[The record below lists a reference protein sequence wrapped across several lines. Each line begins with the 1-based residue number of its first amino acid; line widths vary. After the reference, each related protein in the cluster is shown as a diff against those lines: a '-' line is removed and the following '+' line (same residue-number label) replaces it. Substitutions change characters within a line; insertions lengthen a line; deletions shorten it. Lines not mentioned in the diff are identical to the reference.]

1 MRALA
6 WVLLYC
12 CPMVAAAA
20 AAEATGRVTPYP
32 AAFFARVQPYSAFD
46 MLAALPGFTFSE
58 GDAEVRGFAGAGGNV
73 LIDGGRPASKQET
86 LEVVLRRIPAST
98 VDRIEVIRAGAPG
111 IDMQG
116 EAVLANVVRVRGAQA
131 HGSAEAGLGAFERGY
146 FAPRMAGEYS
156 RDSGDRRVELS
167 GALYRTWDDEH
178 GVGDR
183 PRVAPDGSMLRDP
196 AYRQYEGSKIA
207 ELAGALDAPLAG
219 GALRSNAA
227 WQRERFAAD
236 IRSLD
241 IGAEFKDE
249 RRTELGLRYDR
260 RLGPNL
266 ELESYAIR
274 RDTDDDEGES
284 ERDVASGDSELFR
297 NLERSSETILRG
309 TLRRARGRW
318 TLEGGLEGA
327 LNVLD
332 SHTSLTENGLAVPLP
347 TADVRVEERR
357 VEASVLAIWRPA
369 PAWTLEAGSRFE
381 RSRLEQRGDHSL
393 TKDFFYPKP
402 RVLLSWAPNAA
413 DRWRLLLER
422 DAGQLDFGDFASSAS
437 LSAGTVTAGNPDLEP
452 DRTWRLELAWERH
465 FMDGAGALVLA
476 ARHEAI
482 DDLIDRLPVTGP
494 DGTFDA
500 VGNIG
505 TGRRDELELG
515 LDVPLDRFRIC
526 GGLLKLQ
533 GTWRRSRTRDP
544 ATGRMRGIS
553 EDEPLEASAHFSQQL
568 PAWRSRWGIDL
579 RFASRETEYQFDQ
592 VQTDRL
598 GARLDVFAELRPA
611 GGWFLRLYA
620 RNLTDRAA
628 TRRREIF
635 SGMRGSA
642 PLEYVETRT
651 LHIGPYVELTLR
663 KSFGD

>member
-1 MRALA
+1 
-6 WVLLYC
+6 
-12 CPMVAAAA
+12 
-20 AAEATGRVTPYP
+20 
-32 AAFFARVQPYSAFD
+32 
-46 MLAALPGFTFSE
+46 
-58 GDAEVRGFAGAGGNV
+58 
-73 LIDGGRPASKQET
+73 
-86 LEVVLRRIPAST
+86 
-98 VDRIEVIRAGAPG
+98 
-111 IDMQG
+111 
-116 EAVLANVVRVRGAQA
+116 
-131 HGSAEAGLGAFERGY
+131 
-146 FAPRMAGEYS
+146 
-156 RDSGDRRVELS
+156 
-167 GALYRTWDDEH
+167 
-178 GVGDR
+178 
-183 PRVAPDGSMLRDP
+183 
-196 AYRQYEGSKIA
+196 
-207 ELAGALDAPLAG
+207 
-219 GALRSNAA
+219 
-227 WQRERFAAD
+227 
-236 IRSLD
+236 
-241 IGAEFKDE
+241 
-249 RRTELGLRYDR
+249 
-260 RLGPNL
+260 
-266 ELESYAIR
+266 
-274 RDTDDDEGES
+274 
-284 ERDVASGDSELFR
+284 
-297 NLERSSETILRG
+297 
-309 TLRRARGRW
+309 
-318 TLEGGLEGA
+318 
-327 LNVLD
+327 
-332 SHTSLTENGLAVPLP
+332 
-347 TADVRVEERR
+347 
-357 VEASVLAIWRPA
+357 
-369 PAWTLEAGSRFE
+369 
-381 RSRLEQRGDHSL
+381 
-393 TKDFFYPKP
+393 
-402 RVLLSWAPNAA
+402 
-413 DRWRLLLER
+413 
-422 DAGQLDFGDFASSAS
+422 
-437 LSAGTVTAGNPDLEP
+437 
-452 DRTWRLELAWERH
+452 
-465 FMDGAGALVLA
+465 MDGAGALVLA